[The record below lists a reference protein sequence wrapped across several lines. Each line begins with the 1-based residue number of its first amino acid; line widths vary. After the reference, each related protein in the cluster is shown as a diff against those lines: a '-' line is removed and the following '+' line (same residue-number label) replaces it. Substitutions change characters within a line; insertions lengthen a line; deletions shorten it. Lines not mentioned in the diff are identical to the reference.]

1 MAKTEFSI
9 SLKLLTQQ
17 FKGGISKVQNQ
28 LNNFKKTLV
37 GAFAGLG
44 AIEFGRQLVRAGAD
58 FQSAMSRV
66 QAVSKSSTNELKAMR
81 EEAMRLGRDTKY
93 TATEAANA
101 LEQLVRNGLKP
112 LAAKDALGGTLQL
125 AQSQAI
131 SLAEA
136 ADIATTA
143 MNAFNLK
150 TSEMARIND
159 VLASTASATAT
170 NVLELFEAF
179 KVAGPVAYAAGVSLE
194 ETATVLGSLANRGFR
209 GSEAGTGLKQIVL
222 ALASQTPEATKVLQK
237 YGVQVDET
245 SLKTKG
251 LISSLKD
258 LGNAGLGNSIADM
271 GDFFNKLGAPKGAA
285 LLGNTAAMEDL
296 YQIVTN
302 SQGEAARMF
311 EEGLGAWEKA
321 YKTLISVYEN
331 TQIKVFDGLESVFT
345 EPLNVLAEILRR
357 IQDIPTMAM
366 ASFGLLAGGLGK
378 IFRNVNNDLTK
389 VAEKQY
395 TALLKKKQSAT
406 NNAGIAHS
414 VVNAS
419 SSIPTDNTKAY
430 YSQLQTELSKVGS
443 QYNLNSKNGIALKK
457 VMTDLN
463 VLTSDAEPTTKK
475 YRRASADLTTQM
487 DKLKN
492 VAAHTKLNVLQT
504 DLKRFENDKKGI
516 ISGVANLQTTTI
528 QAFSKIGTAAKTLG
542 TGIVSFFGGWI
553 GLAITAASIIGT
565 YLVSAWRKST
575 EAVRESNKLMDEA
588 KQKNI
593 ELDTTF
599 TQLINI
605 LRTHEQSTY
614 EWQAAMNKLK
624 REYPDLLEKLHL
636 EQVSVNQ
643 SAAEYAKL
651 AGRIKDV
658 IAWQKNYNLFTAKQE
673 AVDTLKKGFFSDNGV
688 YKDWLNNFKK
698 LFKSQFGDVEE
709 VAEIKKGGVDAQ
721 MQGILTD
728 GTSDSSKKA
737 QLIKLYTDAFKD
749 GKYTNGLKQN
759 AEYFANRIM
768 EVFNKKAGNT
778 IKELNKAFDTKEP
791 VIPTLSSDIDK
802 MISDSVNSYNL
813 QREGTY
819 TKADAMKW
827 DTDKVN
833 QELASSADKF
843 LTDLTD
849 KLQGMTFE
857 NAKGDKV
864 NALDYAKSQK
874 DYLSLL
880 QQSKLNISTKDKK
893 DTAAETVKDAEKKY
907 AIQLDYISK
916 EKELDYIDEKKFNEK
931 KLNAIQTLTSS
942 YEFNSDATKID
953 TKKYKELIDT
963 RDSLIDTLK
972 KQEDEAEAA
981 KENKRFDNTSSDNA
995 ARLKKNY
1002 DNTMKGAGREKI
1014 NKWDYLSFNSK
1025 EDKSSEVDLG
1035 YLKTQLDKLKQI
1047 RSSIG
1052 EDEINKAKELSSV
1065 GTLAL
1070 LKEVDT
1076 LDSAIEKLGEHVID
1090 LEDKFQLKQAQ
1101 ENLRLMRK
1109 EIGERQYD
1117 AIKSTY
1123 SATKELVDVFSQ
1135 FSDFGELSV
1144 GEQFTTIIDTVFSTI
1159 DAITS
1164 LIDTWTQLSELLD
1177 SFGTATQTL
1186 AAIEQGITDQKIINT
1201 QTEAAAVVAGE
1212 TTKSVAKVE
1221 GAATSIAAD
1230 TTEAAVTKTTAVS
1243 NIAANTAEGASEAG
1257 ASAAGLPF
1265 PWNIVAIGGA
1275 IAAAIAAFA
1284 LIPKFANGGIIGGSK
1299 YSGDQN
1305 LARVNSGEM
1314 ILNGSQQKN
1323 LWNAISGNKLS
1334 VGSAGGDVTFTIA
1347 GDKLKGVLKNHDS
1360 KMNKIK

>member
-17 FKGGISKVQNQ
+17 FKGGINKIQNQ
-28 LNNFKKTLV
+28 LSNFKKTLV

-112 LAAKDALGGTLQL
+112 LAAKNALSGTLQL

-143 MNAFNLK
+143 MNAFNLSTK
-150 TSEMARIND
+150 EMGRIND
-159 VLASTASATAT
+159 VLASTASNTAT
-170 NVLELFEAF
+170 NVLELFEAM
-179 KVAGPVAYAAGVSLE
+179 KVAAPVAYAAGVSME
-194 ETATVLGSLANRGFR
+194 ETATVLGALANRGFR

-222 ALASQTPEATKVLQK
+222 ALASQTPEATKVLKK

-251 LISSLKD
+251 LIASLKD
-258 LGNAGLGNSIADM
+258 LGNAGLGGSIADM

-285 LLGNTAAMEDL
+285 LLGNTGALDDL
-296 YQIVTN
+296 YATVAN

-311 EEGLGAWEKA
+311 DEGLGAWEKA

-331 TQIKVFDGLESVFT
+331 TQIKTFDTLKSVFT

-357 IQDIPTMAM
+357 IQDIPTMAI
-366 ASFGLLAGGLGK
+366 AAFGLLAGGLGK

-395 TALLKKKQSAT
+395 TDLLKKKQNAT

-414 VVNAS
+414 VVNTTS
-419 SSIPTDNTKAY
+419 GITNTNTKAY
-430 YSQLQTELSKVGS
+430 YQQLQSELAKVS
-443 QYNLNSKNGIALKK
+443 TQYNLNSKNGVVLKK

-463 VLTSDAEPTTKK
+463 VITSGALPTTKK
-475 YRRASADLTTQM
+475 YERAVNDLSVQM
-487 DKLKN
+487 TRLKN
-492 VAAHTKLNVLQT
+492 VAAHTKLNVLQS
-504 DLKRFENDKKGI
+504 DLSKFENNKKGI
-516 ISGVANLQTTTI
+516 ISGVANLQTTTVKT
-528 QAFSKIGTAAKTLG
+528 FTKIGIAAKTLG
-542 TGIVSFFGGWI
+542 TSVLSFFGGWI
-553 GLAITAASIIGT
+553 GLAITAASVIGT
-565 YLVSAWRKST
+565 YLVSAYQKAN
-575 EAVRESNKLMDEA
+575 EAQRESNKLMDEA

-593 ELDTTF
+593 DLDTTF
-599 TQLINI
+599 MQLVNV
-605 LRTHEQSTY
+605 LRTHEQNTY

-624 REYPDLLEKLHL
+624 REYPELLEKLHL

-658 IAWQKNYNLFTAKQE
+658 IQWQKNYNLFTAKQE
-673 AVDTLKKGFFSDNGV
+673 AVDTLKKGFFQDNGV

-698 LFKSQFGDVEE
+698 LFKSQFGDVED
-709 VAEIKKGGVDAQ
+709 VAEIKKGGIDAQ

-728 GTSDSSKKA
+728 NTSDSLKKY
-737 QLIKLYTDAFKD
+737 QLVKLYTDTFKD
-749 GKYTNGLKQN
+749 GKYTNGLKEN
-759 AEYFANRIM
+759 AETFANRIM

-791 VIPTLSSDIDK
+791 VIPTLSGDVDK
-802 MISDSVNSYNL
+802 LISDTFNSYNL

-819 TKADAMKW
+819 AKADAMKW
-827 DTDKVN
+827 DNEKIN
-833 QELASSADKF
+833 QELASSADRF
-843 LTDLTD
+843 LNELTD
-849 KLQGMTFE
+849 KLQGMSFT

-864 NALDYAKSQK
+864 NALDYAKSNK
-874 DYLSLL
+874 GYLSLL

-893 DTAAETVKDAEKKY
+893 DTAAESIKDAEKRY

-931 KLNAIQTLTSS
+931 KLNAIQTLISS

-953 TKKYKELIDT
+953 TKKYKELLQS
-963 RDSLIDTLK
+963 RDSLIDVLK
-972 KQEDEAEAA
+972 KQEDIVEVE
-981 KENKRFDNTSSDNA
+981 KENKRFDTSANDNA

-1002 DNTMKGAGREKI
+1002 QNTMNGAGREKI
-1014 NKWDYLSFNSK
+1014 NKWDYLSFDSK
-1025 EDKSSEVDLG
+1025 EDKSSAVDLD
-1035 YLKTQLDKLKQI
+1035 YLKSQLDKLKQL
-1047 RSSIG
+1047 RSSIS
-1052 EDEINKAKELSSV
+1052 EDEINKANELSSV
-1065 GTLAL
+1065 GALAL
-1070 LKEVDT
+1070 IEQVDT
-1076 LDSAIEKLGEHVID
+1076 LDSAIEKLGEHVVE

-1101 ENLRLMRK
+1101 ENLRLLRK
-1109 EIGERQYD
+1109 EIGEKQYE
-1117 AIKSTY
+1117 AIKTTY
-1123 SATKELVDVFSQ
+1123 SATKELIDAFSQ
-1135 FSDFGELSV
+1135 FKDFGELSV
-1144 GEQFTTIIDTVFSTI
+1144 GEQFTTIIDTIFSTV

-1164 LIDTWTQLSELLD
+1164 LIDTWTQRNELLKN
-1177 SFGTATQTL
+1177 FGTATQTL
-1186 AAIEQGITDQKIINT
+1186 AAIEQGVTTQKISNT
-1201 QTEAAAVVAGE
+1201 QAEAAAVVAGE
-1212 TTKSVAKVE
+1212 TTKAAAKVE
-1221 GAATSIAAD
+1221 GATVSIAAD
-1230 TTEAAVTKTTAVS
+1230 TAEAAVTKITATE

-1265 PWNIVAIGGA
+1265 PWNLVAIGGA

-1284 LIPKFANGGIIGGSK
+1284 LIPKFATGGVIGGTK

-1314 ILNGSQQKN
+1314 IINGSQQKH
-1323 LWNAISGNKLS
+1323 LWNAISGNKLG
-1334 VGSAGGDVTFTIA
+1334 GSSIGGDVTFTIA

>member
-17 FKGGISKVQNQ
+17 FKGGINKIQNQ
-28 LNNFKKTLV
+28 LSNFKKTLI

-66 QAVSKSSTNELKAMR
+66 QAVSKSTTNELKAMR

-143 MNAFNLK
+143 MNAFNLSTK
-150 TSEMARIND
+150 EMGRIND

-170 NVLELFEAF
+170 NVLELFEAM
-179 KVAGPVAYAAGVSLE
+179 KVAAPVAYAAGVSLE
-194 ETATVLGSLANRGFR
+194 ETATVLGALANRGFR

-222 ALASQTPEATKVLQK
+222 ALASQTPEAAKVLKK

-251 LISSLKD
+251 LIASLKD
-258 LGNAGLGNSIADM
+258 LGNAGLGGSIADM

-285 LLGNTAAMEDL
+285 LLGNTGALDDL
-296 YQIVTN
+296 YATVAN

-311 EEGLGAWEKA
+311 DEGLGAWEKS

-331 TQIKVFDGLESVFT
+331 TQIKTFDTLKSVFT

-357 IQDIPTMAM
+357 IQDIPTMAI
-366 ASFGLLAGGLGK
+366 AAFGLLASGLGK

-395 TALLKKKQSAT
+395 TDLLKKKQNAT

-414 VVNAS
+414 VVNATS
-419 SSIPTDNTKAY
+419 GITNTNAKAY
-430 YSQLQTELSKVGS
+430 YQQLQSELAKVGT

-463 VLTSDAEPTTKK
+463 VITGGALPTTKK
-475 YRRASADLTTQM
+475 YERAVNDLSVQM
-487 DKLKN
+487 TRLKN
-492 VAAHTKLNVLQT
+492 VAAHTKLNVLKT
-504 DLKRFENDKKGI
+504 DLSSFDQKSYINKLTTLEKT
-516 ISGVANLQTTTI
+516 STGVFA
-528 QAFSKIGTAAKTLG
+528 KIGMAAKTLG
-542 TGIVSFFGGWI
+542 TSVLSFFGGWI
-553 GLAITAASIIGT
+553 GLAITAASVIGT
-565 YLVSAWRKST
+565 YLVSAYQKAN
-575 EAVRESNKLMDEA
+575 EAQRESNKLMDEA

-593 ELDTTF
+593 DLDTTF
-599 TQLINI
+599 MQLVNV

-624 REYPDLLEKLHL
+624 REYPELLEKLHL

-658 IAWQKNYNLFTAKQE
+658 IQWQKNYNLFTAKQE
-673 AVDTLKKGFFSDNGV
+673 AVDTLKKGFFQDNGV

-698 LFKSQFGDVEE
+698 LFKSQFGDVED
-709 VAEIKKGGVDAQ
+709 VAEIKKGGIDAQ

-728 GTSDSSKKA
+728 NTSDSLKKS
-737 QLIKLYTDAFKD
+737 QLVKLYTDAFKD
-749 GKYTNGLKQN
+749 GKYTNGLKEN
-759 AEYFANRIM
+759 AETFANRILD
-768 EVFNKKAGNT
+768 VFNKKAGNV

-791 VIPTLSSDIDK
+791 VMPTLSGDIDK
-802 MISDSVNSYNL
+802 LISDAVNTYNL

-819 TKADAMKW
+819 AKADAMKW
-827 DTDKVN
+827 SNEKIN
-833 QELASSADKF
+833 QELASSADRF
-843 LTDLTD
+843 LNELTD
-849 KLQGMTFE
+849 KLQGMSFT

-864 NALDYAKSQK
+864 NALDYAKSNK
-874 DYLSLL
+874 GYLSLL
-880 QQSKLNISTKDKK
+880 QQSKLNISTKDNK
-893 DTAAETVKDAEKKY
+893 DTAAESIKDAEKRY
-907 AIQLDYISK
+907 VIQLDYISK

-931 KLNAIQTLTSS
+931 KLNAIQALISS

-953 TKKYKELIDT
+953 TKKYKELLQS
-963 RDSLIDTLK
+963 RDSLIDVLK
-972 KQEDEAEAA
+972 KQEDAVESE
-981 KENKRFDNTSSDNA
+981 KENKRFDTSANDNA

-1002 DNTMKGAGREKI
+1002 QNTMNGAGREKI
-1014 NKWDYLSFNSK
+1014 NKWDYLSFDSK
-1025 EDKSSEVDLG
+1025 EDKSSAVDLD
-1035 YLKTQLDKLKQI
+1035 YLKSQLDKLKQL
-1047 RSSIG
+1047 RSSIS
-1052 EDEINKAKELSSV
+1052 EDEINKANELSSI
-1065 GTLAL
+1065 GALAL
-1070 LKEVDT
+1070 IEQVDT
-1076 LDSAIEKLGEHVID
+1076 LDSAIEKLGEHVVE

-1101 ENLRLMRK
+1101 ENLRLLRK
-1109 EIGERQYD
+1109 EIGEKQYE
-1117 AIKSTY
+1117 AIKTTY
-1123 SATKELVDVFSQ
+1123 SATKELIDAFSQ
-1135 FSDFGELSV
+1135 FKDFGELSV
-1144 GEQFTTIIDTVFSTI
+1144 GEQFTTIIDTIFNTV

-1164 LIDTWTQLSELLD
+1164 LIDTWTQLNELLKN
-1177 SFGTATQTL
+1177 FGTATQTL
-1186 AAIEQGITDQKIINT
+1186 AAIEQGVTTQKIANT
-1201 QTEAAAVVAGE
+1201 QAEAAAVVIGE
-1212 TTKSVAKVE
+1212 NTKAAAKVE
-1221 GAATSIAAD
+1221 GAAVSIAAD
-1230 TTEAAVTKTTAVS
+1230 TTEAAVTKTTATE

-1265 PWNIVAIGGA
+1265 PWNLVAIGGA

-1284 LIPKFANGGIIGGSK
+1284 LIPKFATGGIIGGTK

-1314 ILNGSQQKN
+1314 IVNGSQQKH
-1323 LWNAISGNKLS
+1323 LWNAISGNKL
-1334 VGSAGGDVTFTIA
+1334 GSSSIGGDVTFTIA